1 MNGIKIKH
9 LLASL
14 YKIIIPVLVLLG
26 VFAYLIYIIFILI
39 GKAPITDIFGVSTML
54 WCLLFSRIFV
64 LVLVDISQFPAIN
77 SLYMSAG
84 FPIICLASF
93 LSLQLIFSNK
103 IKFKV
108 C

>member
-1 MNGIKIKH
+1 
-9 LLASL
+9 
-14 YKIIIPVLVLLG
+14 
-26 VFAYLIYIIFILI
+26 
-39 GKAPITDIFGVSTML
+39 ML

-84 FPIICLASF
+84 FLIICLASF